1 MPKRPVDRLREG
13 GRHAR
18 QLVQRSASEFFEHGG
33 PQAAASVSYF
43 ALFSLFPLAIVT
55 VAVYGL
61 FLGGEEA
68 RQRVVEFVLDRVPLD
83 RVEGSRGLRQALSS
97 VTGNATAFGLVGM
110 AALIFSAS
118 ALMGAIRGVVNT
130 AWDVSDFRPPLL
142 GWLLDVVLVFGLGLV
157 VTLSTGLTVLTRLVV
172 SAGAELQDALGLAG
186 WGLPRLLLT
195 LGQVTPVLV
204 SFVVFAFIYRVIPAA
219 DVRLRDVWPGAL
231 LAALGFE
238 LVKVGF
244 SFYLAN
250 FARYGAVY
258 GSLGTVVAF
267 LVFVFLAANVM
278 VLGAE
283 AASQWRGVREGREDA
298 KEAAGPHASLGKR
311 LRGFAR
317 GLVRRE

>member
-18 QLVQRSASEFFEHGG
+18 QLIQRSVAEFFEDSG

-68 RQRVVEFVLDRVPLD
+68 REQVVEFVLDRVPLD
-83 RVEGSRGLRQALSS
+83 RVEGSRSLRQALSS
-97 VTGNATAFGLVGM
+97 VTANATAFGLVGM
-110 AALIFSAS
+110 AALIFSS
-118 ALMGAIRGVVNT
+118 SSLMGAIRGVVNA
-130 AWDVSDFRPPLL
+130 AWDASDFRPPLI
-142 GWLLDVVLVFGLGLV
+142 GWLLDVALVFGLGLV
-157 VTLSTGLTVLTRLVV
+157 VTLSTGLTVLTQLVV
-172 SAGAELQDALGLAG
+172 SAGGELQDALGLAG
-186 WGLPRLLLT
+186 SGLSRLLLT

-204 SFVVFAFIYRVIPAA
+204 SFAVFAFLYRVIPSA

-238 LVKVGF
+238 LVKAGF

-283 AASQWRGVREGREDA
+283 AASEWRGVREGREDA
-298 KEAAGPHASLGKR
+298 KEAASPQASLGER

-317 GLVRRE
+317 GLVRRD